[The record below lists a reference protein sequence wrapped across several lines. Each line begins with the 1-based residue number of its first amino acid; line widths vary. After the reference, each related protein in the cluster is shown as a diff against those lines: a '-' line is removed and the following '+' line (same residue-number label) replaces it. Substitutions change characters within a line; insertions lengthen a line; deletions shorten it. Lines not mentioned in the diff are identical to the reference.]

1 MKLGQKP
8 AAAKSGNLLQNGDD
22 LDVGEDQDQDEDG
35 DEDQDSDDE
44 DQVFGVMEIM
54 ASL

>member
-22 LDVGEDQDQDEDG
+22 LDVGEDEDG
-35 DEDQDSDDE
+35 DDQKFGEDGEKEHCD
-44 DQVFGVMEIM
+44 
-54 ASL
+54 

>member
-22 LDVGEDQDQDEDG
+22 LDVGEDEDQDGD
-35 DEDQDSDDE
+35 DEDQD
-44 DQVFGVMEIM
+44 FGEMEIM